1 MTTIVSFSLTSLA
14 RLSQLR
20 TRHQLRFRSVQPILR
35 GNRRCTKAWPW
46 RSLAGNEISRPSPLY
61 RISFLRFFLFLNI
74 DLFLKRR
81 PTFSFHR
88 YYDEY
93 STFEFYSKKG
103 NRVKKN
109 YSRKVKIFHIL
120 FLSSTNIFHNNC
132 FNFLNNPSLR
142 KNSKIDYLRS
152 YHSDFYVY
160 SML

>member
-20 TRHQLRFRSVQPILR
+20 TRHQLRFRSVQPIDFTRKSKMHESVAL
-35 GNRRCTKAWPW
+35 
-46 RSLAGNEISRPSPLY
+46 EILGGERNFSPLY

-74 DLFLKRR
+74 DLFLNRR

-103 NRVKKN
+103 NRVRKN
-109 YSRKVKIFHIL
+109 YDRKCKIFHIL
-120 FLSSTNIFHNNC
+120 FLLPTNIFYNNC
-132 FNFLNNPSLR
+132 FNFLNNPSMLR
-142 KNSKIDYLRS
+142 KNYKIDYLRS
-152 YHSDFYVY
+152 YHSDFY